1 MIDEKRLVKEI
12 KNWIKTD
19 RFEDYS
25 AGYIL
30 SDVIEEINKM
40 PKVSEWIP
48 VSERLPE
55 DLIPVNITWV
65 NRKPASYYMYI
76 KDKPFTAT
84 GILCHGAWYWFSA
97 RCEDY
102 LKEYGDSKDD
112 AMDKPIEV
120 TAWQP
125 LPEPYRVLEGD
136 DAK

>member
-40 PKVSEWIP
+40 PKVGEWIS

-55 DLIPVNITWV
+55 PFEDVLVT
-65 NRKPASYYMYI
+65 YI
-76 KDKPFTAT
+76 SHDGGRGIGYDCYIDKDIGWRSWSNT
-84 GILCHGAWYWFSA
+84 I
-97 RCEDY
+97 
-102 LKEYGDSKDD
+102 
-112 AMDKPIEV
+112 
-120 TAWQP
+120 AWQP
-125 LPEPYRVLEGD
+125 LPEPYREES
-136 DAK
+136 AK

>member
-12 KNWIKTD
+12 KNLIKTD

-40 PKVSEWIP
+40 PKVGEWIP
-48 VSERLPE
+48 VDERLPE

-65 NRKPASYYMYI
+65 NRKPESYYMHI

-84 GILCHGAWYWFSA
+84 GILYHGKWYWYSVC
-97 RCEDY
+97 CEDY
-102 LKEYGDSKDD
+102 LREYGDSEVDT
-112 AMDKPIEV
+112 MDEHIEV
-120 TAWQP
+120 IAWQP
-125 LPEPYRVLEGD
+125 LPEPYREES
-136 DAK
+136 AE

>member
-40 PKVSEWIP
+40 PKVGKWIP

-55 DLIPVNITWV
+55 PFEDVLVT
-65 NRKPASYYMYI
+65 YI
-76 KDKPFTAT
+76 SHDGGRGIGYDCYIDKDIGWRSWSNTI
-84 GILCHGAWYWFSA
+84 GRQGRSHG
-97 RCEDY
+97 RTEE
-102 LKEYGDSKDD
+102 K
-112 AMDKPIEV
+112 V
-120 TAWQP
+120 
-125 LPEPYRVLEGD
+125 
-136 DAK
+136 